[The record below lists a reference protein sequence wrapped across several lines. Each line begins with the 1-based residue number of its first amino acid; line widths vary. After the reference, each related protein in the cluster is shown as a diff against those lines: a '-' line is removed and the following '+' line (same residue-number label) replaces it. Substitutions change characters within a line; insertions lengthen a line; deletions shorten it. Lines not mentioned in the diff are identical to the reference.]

1 MASIV
6 KRVSL
11 IQIARA
17 ALALLVVAIA
27 VQARAMAIS
36 APAGGTLPSNAPFVV
51 QWVSTP
57 GPGQIE
63 IRLESNSR
71 TFNLASGVANT
82 GQTSVSF
89 PTSAVCNPQE
99 VFRIRV
105 LRYVPVSNGITYP
118 DQGYGA
124 PFKFVCV
131 APTPPITV
139 IKQIVNTTGVP
150 AAGIVFQMRLQCDP
164 AWQTMFNLS
173 GPGNLQRDVAVPYG
187 SVVCTVAEI
196 SAPRPAPLCQWLTTY
211 PVGQQSPPGG
221 TLIVVNELRCQGP
234 LGGPRR

>member
-1 MASIV
+1 MASIA
-6 KRVSL
+6 KRVSS
-11 IQIARA
+11 IQATGA
-17 ALALLVVAIA
+17 ALALLTVAIA
-27 VQARAMAIS
+27 LQARAMTIS

-63 IRLESNSR
+63 IRLESSSR
-71 TFNLASGVANT
+71 TFILAPSVANT
-82 GQTSVSF
+82 GQASVAF
-89 PTSAVCNPQE
+89 PTTAACNPQE
-99 VFRIRV
+99 IFRIRV

-124 PFKFVCV
+124 PFKFACV

-139 IKQIVNTTGVP
+139 IKQIVNTTGRP
-150 AAGIVFQMRLQCDP
+150 ILGIVFTMRLQCDP
-164 AWQTMFNLS
+164 AWQTIFNLS
-173 GPGNLQRDVAVPYG
+173 APGNLQRVVPVPYG
-187 SVVCTVAEI
+187 SVVCTVAEL
-196 SAPRPAPLCQWLTTY
+196 SAPRPSPLCEWLTSY

-221 TLIVVNELRCQGP
+221 TLIVVNELRCQGS